1 MQSDLHRQVTARLKT
16 EFSLVDR
23 GVWLRQG
30 KCPKCG
36 KKELYA
42 NAEGPWVVICG
53 RVDKCGHRQHVK
65 EIFHDLFDNWSERF
79 APTEQNPTASADA
92 YLQHARGLNLA
103 GLRGAYTQEYFHDR
117 ARNIGSATVRF
128 PLPGADGSA
137 GGYWERIIDQPH
149 RFGSDKAR
157 FATGSKY
164 KGECWV
170 HPSLTIDKL
179 AAAPEIWIVE
189 GIFDSVSI
197 HQRHIAAVSAM
208 SCYNYPDAFLA
219 RIAAACAEAKR
230 PRPAIVWAFD
240 SNKAGRRYAREF
252 AGRASKTGWHC
263 TAALTE
269 EKPAAKPRDWN
280 DLHIIDSEDVPT
292 FSADRLADYRWNGDI
307 LLASSAIE
315 KAKLITAKK
324 GWSAFTVEH
333 GTRLYWASVNE
344 ARVAE
349 LIADMTADPATQ
361 GLSAAEKREM
371 AIDNAMAITDIANCA
386 FEPLYFQFD
395 DVAGEGSYY
404 FQLDFPADLP
414 SIKAL
419 VSATQIVSAPDFT
432 KRLAALSPAAV
443 YKGSTFHLQHLREQ
457 WRGIRTVIGVYATGY
472 IREHGAYVFPDHA
485 VHAGKVYPINKE
497 DYFEIGK
504 LAVKPTSSERLL
516 EITWEQGGFR
526 PDWLGSFWATFG
538 ARGMVALSFWFGTLF
553 AEQIRA
559 KQQSWPFIEIWGEPG
574 GGKTTIIEFLWR
586 LLGRADYEGFDPSKS
601 TAAARARNL
610 GKVGNLPVVLIES
623 DRDSSGA
630 GGARQHGKQF
640 DWDELKTAY
649 NGRSVRSRGVANGG
663 MDTFEPP
670 FRGAIVIS
678 QNESVNASP
687 AIMER
692 IVSLEFNKAMQNK
705 ATRTALDRL
714 QGLDPAALSSFI
726 IEAVRLEP
734 KVMER
739 YLAAFPAREAEIA
752 AAGKTRNNRLVKN
765 HAQLLAALDALAP
778 MIRLDEAIHAET
790 ADFIINMAGERHQ
803 ALSADHPAV
812 VDFWETFNYIHQS
825 QVEAAKPGDEGPP
838 IEHSRDANTIAIS
851 LKQFEQFCADRRL
864 SLPGGNLADLRRHL
878 KTSKNPR
885 WLGDKSVNSR
895 HNKILHCWVFERA
908 PASKPA
914 SAPSGATSKP
924 VSTGQTFN
932 TRKG

>member
-1 MQSDLHRQVTARLKT
+1 MQTDLHRQVTARLKA
-16 EFSLVDR
+16 EYKLADA
-23 GVWLRQG
+23 GGWLRKG
-30 KCPKCG
+30 TCPQCSKR
-36 KKELYA
+36 ELYA
-42 NAEGPWVVICG
+42 NAEAPWVVTCG
-53 RVDKCGHRQHVK
+53 RIDKCGYKRHVK
-65 EIFHDLFDNWSERF
+65 ELFPDLFDNWSERF
-79 APTEQNPTASADA
+79 KQTPENPTASADA

-103 GLRGAYTQEYFHDR
+103 GLRGAYSQEWYQDR
-117 ARNIGSATVRF
+117 TLNIGSATVRF
-128 PLPGADGSA
+128 ALPGGSW
-137 GGYWERIIDQPH
+137 WERIIDQPH
-149 RFGSDKAR
+149 RFGSQKAR
-157 FATGSKY
+157 FAYGQSY

-170 HPSLTIDKL
+170 HPALTLDAL
-179 AAAPEIWIVE
+179 VAASEIWIVE
-189 GIFDSVSI
+189 GIFDSASLT
-197 HQRHIAAVSAM
+197 QRHITAVSAM

-219 RIAAACAEAKR
+219 RLASACAEAKR
-230 PRPAIVWAFD
+230 VRPALVWAFD

-252 AGRASKTGWHC
+252 ARRARQAGWQC

-280 DLHIIDSEDVPT
+280 DLHLLDNDDAPAFGAE
-292 FSADRLADYRWNGDI
+292 ALAGYRWNGDL
-307 LLASSAIE
+307 LLADSAIE
-315 KAKLITAKK
+315 KAKLITTRK

-333 GTRLYWASVNE
+333 GTRMYWASVNE

-349 LIADMTADPATQ
+349 LVADMTGDPATRD
-361 GLSAAEKREM
+361 LPAAEKRDL

-395 DVAGEGSYY
+395 EVAGEGAYY
-404 FQLDFPADLP
+404 FQLDFPSDLP

-419 VSATQIVSAPDFT
+419 VTATQIVSAPDFT

-457 WRGIRTVIGVYATGY
+457 WRHIRTVVGVYVTGY
-472 IREHGAYVFPDHA
+472 VREHGAYVFPDHA
-485 VHAGKVYPINKE
+485 VAAGKVYPINRE
-497 DYFEIGK
+497 DYFEVGK

-516 EITWEQGGFR
+516 EITWDGGEYR
-526 PDWLGSFWATFG
+526 ADWLPHFWGSFG
-538 ARGMVALSFWFGTLF
+538 PRGIVALAFWFGTLF

-623 DRDSSGA
+623 DRDSTAA
-630 GGARQHGKQF
+630 GGRQHGRQF

-692 IVSLEFNKAMQNK
+692 IVSLEFNKAMQTK
-705 ATRTALDRL
+705 ATRVALDRL
-714 QGLDPAALSSFI
+714 QGLDPAVLSAFI
-726 IEAVRLEP
+726 IEAVRREP
-734 KVMER
+734 QIMER
-739 YLAAFPAREAEIA
+739 YLAAFAVREAEIA
-752 AAGKTRNNRLVKN
+752 ASGKTRNNRLVKN

-778 MIRLDEAIHAET
+778 LIRLDETIHAQG
-790 ADFIINMAGERHQ
+790 AKFIINMAGERHQ
-803 ALSADHPAV
+803 ALSADHPV
-812 VDFWETFNYIHQS
+812 VADFWETFNYIHQQ
-825 QVEAAKPGDEGPP
+825 QVDAGTSEPA

-878 KTSKNPR
+878 RTSKNPR
-885 WLGDKSVNSR
+885 FISDKTVNSR
-895 HNKILHCWVFERA
+895 HGKTLHCWTFERTAA
-908 PASKPA
+908 PRPD
-914 SAPSGATSKP
+914 APKTTA
-924 VSTGQTFN
+924 
-932 TRKG
+932 RKD